1 MASSPRNGVRNTR
14 IWLEPRTSWFT
25 SPTGDSS
32 TITRIRFRRGTVL
45 PGMRS
50 NLNCYGIYRRSEA
63 LLQMDG

>member
-50 NLNCYGIYRRSEA
+50 TSTVTAFTEEA
-63 LLQMDG
+63 KHYFK